1 MADETLVFTQDTTQ
15 FSLLGRISSP
25 VFHQWMAKQ
34 AAKLGVAFDSTELS
48 AERIDV
54 TASGAPEMLEA
65 FALAC
70 SLGPESVLV
79 DELVWQND

>member
-1 MADETLVFTQDTTQ
+1 MADNSILSAQSAVR

-25 VFHQWMAKQ
+25 DFQGWMSKQ
-34 AAKLGVAFDSTELS
+34 AAKLGVAFNITELS
-48 AERIDV
+48 ADRMDLS
-54 TASGAPEMLEA
+54 ASGAPEMLEA

-79 DELVWQND
+79 DELIWQKD